1 MAPGLHFTASTKKTI
16 PVVPKTVKKPV
27 FSNNALVLYKA
38 GVWPREGS
46 ERCEMHTAR
55 PNIPKDSKEQF
66 ELPVQSTICII

>member
-38 GVWPREGS
+38 GSLAPGGIGTVRNAH
-46 ERCEMHTAR
+46 RKAKYT
-55 PNIPKDSKEQF
+55 
-66 ELPVQSTICII
+66 